1 MNLVYVIVHGFMTL
15 FFEHLKVHTRIES
28 PDFGESDGVCIT
40 KKALIDQINQ
50 HDKAAFEALANR
62 ASLWRFLHR
71 VQCTQINTLYQ
82 KERLTDVENNA
93 RLKLIKK
100 TLWMATLLEQ
110 LHLRLNEKSAAELF
124 RMEQQKLRQLLHE
137 PQAMLDQPHNI
148 NNTSD
153 HFEAFHRWFT
163 YNFDSIRLFAGYVQR
178 ICTGMLNAPEIF
190 GHNFFW
196 AKAYVNIMTP
206 LLRQASLFVYLPRTL
221 SNIFILAERFYDNN
235 HQIGFKHRIIA
246 HCELNDRLFNLVN
259 DAPSVIAAL
268 LATFILSGASLAL
281 VVYITVLVKFCEVIF
296 SLTRAYFE
304 CTRLDAER
312 DAIKAYQT
320 QSARDQDALEHLD
333 RYIAYEKGRF
343 IATATMHGLLLFCL
357 AAFTPPLVGLKPM
370 GSSYCSTI
378 RHACALSTFF

>member
-1 MNLVYVIVHGFMTL
+1 
-15 FFEHLKVHTRIES
+15 
-28 PDFGESDGVCIT
+28 
-40 KKALIDQINQ
+40 
-50 HDKAAFEALANR
+50 
-62 ASLWRFLHR
+62 
-71 VQCTQINTLYQ
+71 
-82 KERLTDVENNA
+82 
-93 RLKLIKK
+93 
-100 TLWMATLLEQ
+100 
-110 LHLRLNEKSAAELF
+110 
-124 RMEQQKLRQLLHE
+124 
-137 PQAMLDQPHNI
+137 
-148 NNTSD
+148 
-153 HFEAFHRWFT
+153 
-163 YNFDSIRLFAGYVQR
+163 
-178 ICTGMLNAPEIF
+178 MLNAPEIF

-357 AAFTPPLVGLKPM
+357 AAFTPPLL
-370 GSSYCSTI
+370 
-378 RHACALSTFF
+378 ALSPWVPLIAALSGMLVLCLRFFDFRDVWLPERPNDNLHILSNDRFFQPASKEPLNTEPTGLTSLDAPVSIKDI